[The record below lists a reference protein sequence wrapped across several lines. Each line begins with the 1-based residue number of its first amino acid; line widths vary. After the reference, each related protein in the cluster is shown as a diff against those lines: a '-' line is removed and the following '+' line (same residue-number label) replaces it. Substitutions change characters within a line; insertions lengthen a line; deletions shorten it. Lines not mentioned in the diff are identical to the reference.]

1 MNGEPEKSLKDEPG
15 VSKPEN
21 ATPIEKELDEI
32 GKDLEQIFDTTSKIE
47 PKTLSEQGKARVM
60 EQKLEPE
67 GELEHDA
74 PTLLKRVNA
83 NEGSSVDE
91 ADSDLLEIP
100 AFLRR
105 QAN

>member
-1 MNGEPEKSLKDEPG
+1 
-15 VSKPEN
+15 
-21 ATPIEKELDEI
+21 
-32 GKDLEQIFDTTSKIE
+32 
-47 PKTLSEQGKARVM
+47 M
-60 EQKLEPE
+60 EQKQEPE

-74 PTLLKRVNA
+74 PTLLKRVDA